1 VLGET
6 HDPGHYAELRS
17 LVRSLHLDDNVRF
30 LGGLEDVYPVLERS
44 DIFCVLSRSE
54 GFSNAL
60 LEAMACGLPCVAT
73 RVGGNPELVRDEVNG
88 FLVESEDDA
97 AAARRLMELMA
108 NPGKARAMGRRSRLL
123 VEEQFT
129 TERMVEALVRSY
141 ESLLDRR

>member
-1 VLGET
+1 
-6 HDPGHYAELRS
+6 
-17 LVRSLHLDDNVRF
+17 
-30 LGGLEDVYPVLERS
+30 
-44 DIFCVLSRSE
+44 
-54 GFSNAL
+54 
-60 LEAMACGLPCVAT
+60 
-73 RVGGNPELVRDEVNG
+73 VRDEVNG